1 MIRTTSRIPFPEI
14 LGWDGYFT
22 EELCC
27 HGSADLHGLGSSS
40 CWELMGLD
48 ARSGFT
54 NCCSPGTAR
63 RSQQCWGTN
72 PMLTEARCCGDD
84 LVDEDPANLP
94 HDAVRRFDTA
104 ISALKLERL
113 VFLLACFWF
122 KQTLKL
128 CCYFMLFLCSFL
140 RCMRSWGFL
149 HQLRNIHNYLHSHQ
163 VRSNPGAP
171 VLQCEGLGG
180 Y

>member
-1 MIRTTSRIPFPEI
+1 MMGCPSITCTREARPQHWAYQVVQFSIHDSHQDFENTNDIRLQGLHFSEI
-14 LGWDGYFT
+14 SGWDGYFT

-54 NCCSPGTAR
+54 NCCTPGAAR
-63 RSQQCWGTN
+63 RSQRCWGTN

-84 LVDEDPANLP
+84 LVDENPANLP

-104 ISALKLERL
+104 TSALKL
-113 VFLLACFWF
+113 VFGSNRC
-122 KQTLKL
+122 L
-128 CCYFMLFLCSFL
+128 CCVAALICSYVVFSTDS
-140 RCMRSWGFL
+140 CS
-149 HQLRNIHNYLHSHQ
+149 S
-163 VRSNPGAP
+163 S
-171 VLQCEGLGG
+171 
-180 Y
+180 